1 MPAARRPSTHLD
13 FVVVSRRDSVPPPS
27 SALRAIPWMRRSRRP
42 RIGSPVLRRLL
53 IALLLACP
61 AIVLSQ
67 MSAHAACS
75 CKPGNVQ
82 QSAQSADA
90 VFSGVLAGQSTGPTG
105 TDGARETTYEIEA
118 ETAYKGDIRTADVV
132 VTSPKNACTL
142 GKLVADRKYV
152 FFVTMDGAAFTT
164 DRCGGTG
171 PANATLVDKV
181 ERVLG
186 TGSDVGV
193 APPAAAEAAEFTKVD
208 DAEPDSLTRLAAPG
222 AALVIVGLLGLILVR
237 LRSRSARS

>member
-1 MPAARRPSTHLD
+1 M
-13 FVVVSRRDSVPPPS
+13 
-27 SALRAIPWMRRSRRP
+27 
-42 RIGSPVLRRLL
+42 LRRLL

-61 AIVLSQ
+61 AVVLSQ

-82 QSAQSADA
+82 QSAQRADA
-90 VFSGVLAGQSTGPTG
+90 VFSGLLQNQSTGPTG

-118 ETAYKGDIRTADVV
+118 ETGYKGDIRTADVV
-132 VTSPKNACTL
+132 VTSPKNGCTL
-142 GKLVADRKYV
+142 GKLEAERKYV

-171 PANATLVDKV
+171 PANPTLVRKV
-181 ERVLG
+181 EQVLG
-186 TGSDVGV
+186 TGSQLG
-193 APPAAAEAAEFTKVD
+193 APPPAEAEAAEFTKVD

-222 AALVIVGLLGLILVR
+222 VALVIVGLLGLVFVR

>member
-1 MPAARRPSTHLD
+1 
-13 FVVVSRRDSVPPPS
+13 
-27 SALRAIPWMRRSRRP
+27 
-42 RIGSPVLRRLL
+42 VLRRLL

-61 AIVLSQ
+61 AIVLTQ

-82 QSAQSADA
+82 QSAQRADA
-90 VFSGVLAGQSTGPTG
+90 VFSGLLQNQSTGATG

-132 VTSPKNACTL
+132 VTSPKNPCGL
-142 GKLVADRKYV
+142 GKLVTDRKYV

-164 DRCGGTG
+164 DRCGGTA
-171 PANATLVDKV
+171 PADPALVQKV

-186 TGSDVGV
+186 TGSELGV
-193 APPAAAEAAEFTKVD
+193 TTPPPAEAAEFTKVD
-208 DAEPDSLTRLAAPG
+208 DAEPESLARLAAPG
-222 AALVIVGLLGLILVR
+222 AALVIIGLLGLVLVR

>member
-1 MPAARRPSTHLD
+1 
-13 FVVVSRRDSVPPPS
+13 
-27 SALRAIPWMRRSRRP
+27 
-42 RIGSPVLRRLL
+42 VLRRLL

-82 QSAQSADA
+82 QSAQRADA
-90 VFSGVLAGQSTGPTG
+90 VFSGILQNQSNGPTG
-105 TDGARETTYEIEA
+105 ADGARETTYEIAA

-132 VTSPKNACTL
+132 VTSPKNACAL

-164 DRCGGTG
+164 DRCGGTA
-171 PANATLVDKV
+171 PANATLVRKV

-186 TGSDVGV
+186 TGSQLG
-193 APPAAAEAAEFTKVD
+193 APPPPVAEAAEFTKVE
-208 DAEPDSLTRLAAPG
+208 DAEPESLTRLAAPG
-222 AALVIVGLLGLILVR
+222 AALVIIGLLGLIFVR